1 MDKKNSNGEKMTKL
15 IWKKTR
21 KAFKG
26 GYASWYALSPVNDF
40 VFIAKDQGGQWSNHI
55 IYKKHLHL
63 IDNIDWLNVQDLE
76 YNGQQILD
84 CACDTLKGSKAE
96 FQRYVDNKTY
106 HKKNSFG
113 FWNLKEFLKTNKE
126 VLCK

>member
-1 MDKKNSNGEKMTKL
+1 MGMVKKL

-63 IDNIDWLNVQDLE
+63 INDIDWLNVDDLSVAL
-76 YNGQQILD
+76 ID
-84 CACDTLKGSKAE
+84 CACHTLKGSKQE
-96 FQRYVDNKTY
+96 FQKYVDNFTN
-106 HKKNSFG
+106 HKKHSFS
-113 FWNLKEFLKTNKE
+113 FYTLKDY
-126 VLCK
+126 VLTTIGK